1 MKTLK
6 KIFPIAFAFSGSGVK
21 LALGIIIHIA
31 AMLACPVLCLLSIAL
46 VLVTVGVLGFLFGFT
61 MILAPLSVVIGII
74 GGAVNVCIVAC
85 AGIVVT
91 YLLVS
96 LIMNILAYAKVFGS
110 DKPKVIE
117 GTAEEVA
124 EEKAD
129 Q

>member
-1 MKTLK
+1 MKVLK
-6 KIFPIAFAFSGSGVK
+6 KIFPVAFAFTGSGGK

-31 AMLACPVLCLLSIAL
+31 AMLACPVACLLLILL
-46 VLVTVGVLGFLFGFT
+46 VLATVGALGFLCGLT
-61 MILAPLSVVIGII
+61 IILAPLSVIVGIA
-74 GGAVNVCIVAC
+74 GGFVNICIIAC
-85 AGIVVT
+85 GGIAAT

-96 LIMNILAYAKVFGS
+96 LVMNILAYAKVFGS
-110 DKPKVIE
+110 DEPKVIE